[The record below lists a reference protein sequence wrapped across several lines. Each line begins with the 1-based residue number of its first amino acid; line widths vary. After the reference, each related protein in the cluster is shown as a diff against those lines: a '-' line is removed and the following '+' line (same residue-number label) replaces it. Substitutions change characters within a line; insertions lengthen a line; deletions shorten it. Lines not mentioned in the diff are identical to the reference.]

1 MSEKA
6 TGWDARDARDKHL
19 LKRVDTEQ
27 DKDGQTRWRWV
38 CSCTTRTGRNRVGQW
53 TYQSPNA
60 AREAWKRHGQRDD
73 APRPQRKFSELQQLL
88 SLTYP
93 SARD

>member
-6 TGWDARDARDKHL
+6 TGWDARDPRGHNVFVEAN
-19 LKRVDTEQ
+19 
-27 DKDGQTRWRWV
+27 DGEPNHYRWA
-38 CSCTTRTGRNRVGQW
+38 CSCPRAGSWVKSKSYAEALGRRHAERHK
-53 TYQSPNA
+53 P
-60 AREAWKRHGQRDD
+60 KRSEQR
-73 APRPQRKFSELQQLL
+73 FSELQQLL